1 MRIARDGFQTKQT
14 LIEWKTMGKNDN
26 NYNVLLNRKY
36 YTEGVIVMLTTCHGA
51 FVHSFSC
58 SVQLFILR
66 GGGQNVQAT
75 VAHLDGAN
83 GREILGTVSCF
94 CFSR

>member
-1 MRIARDGFQTKQT
+1 MEDN
-14 LIEWKTMGKNDN
+14 GKNDN

-36 YTEGVIVMLTTCHGA
+36 YTEGVIVMLTTCHDA
-51 FVHSFSC
+51 FIHSFMHSLT
-58 SVQLFILR
+58 QLFILR

-83 GREILGTVSCF
+83 GREILGTVSAILF
-94 CFSR
+94 PNNLTLSFPRI